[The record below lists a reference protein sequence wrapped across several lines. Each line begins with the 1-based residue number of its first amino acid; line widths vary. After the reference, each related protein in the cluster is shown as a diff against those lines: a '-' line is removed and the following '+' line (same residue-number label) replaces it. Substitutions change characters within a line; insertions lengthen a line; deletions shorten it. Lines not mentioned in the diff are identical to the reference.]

1 MEGETPGSETAQ
13 RRLSK
18 RTRLAL
24 WLGALLALYAGVGFF
39 IAPIVIKSRLESTLP
54 LRLGHPV
61 TVKEVRLNPFAL
73 SLTVRGFEIS
83 DHDRGALIGFDE
95 LYVNLALASIVN
107 WAVTFDAIRLRLPYA
122 VVRIKEDGSLNLLD
136 LRPTPGGPTPPA
148 ESAQSALPKQEDR
161 KLPAVIVK
169 VLQFDRGVLEFH
181 DDSKSTPFSADIVPI
196 TFTLRNFN
204 TEPDSPDSLSFAA
217 EIGPGEKLE
226 WRGTLYFQPLRSEG
240 TVILTG
246 LKARTLWEYIQDLVR
261 FEITDGAIDLKVEY
275 EVGAGSDTLQAS
287 VKTGEFKLTKF
298 ALGEKGGKE
307 SLVTIPAFSIEGI
320 RADLPSRQ
328 VQIASV
334 RSWDARISGWLGKDG
349 RVNYQTLFAGEASQ
363 ATPTAEP
370 RPGASADSSKKPWT
384 VRIKE
389 VSVEDYGISFED
401 RRPATPVR
409 LFLEPLRVKLANVTS
424 QLDSKVDLDLFVR
437 INDTGTIATTG
448 AIAMQPLSIDL
459 ALDVSKIPL
468 RPFQPYVDPIAELTL
483 NSGAASLKGHLS
495 YGSPK
500 RAGPLMH
507 FDGMASI
514 VQLAAQDRI
523 LNKDFLSWD
532 ALAVN
537 GLKLDVKPTSVA
549 ISTIVV
555 KKPYVRLIIGPD
567 RTTNLQAILV
577 KPDSAD
583 GTADAQPP
591 PTDAK
596 KKAGEAEVPVRIGT
610 VQIVDGSAHFA
621 DYSFKPIV
629 ETGIYRING
638 TIKGLS
644 SKELS
649 RADVSIE
656 SQVDNY
662 APVRVEGKINP
673 LTSDAF
679 TDITVSF
686 KNVELTTVSPYSNKF
701 AGYPIQK
708 GKISIDL
715 MYKLSKKVLEAENKV
730 VIDQLTLGEK
740 VEGPDATSLP
750 VKLAIALLKDRHGV
764 IDVNLPVRGD
774 LNDPDFQYGR
784 LLLNVFM
791 NLITKAVT
799 SPFNLIAGLVGAS
812 GEELSGVQFPLGSAT
827 LPPASETKL
836 KTLAKALSDRPG
848 LRLEVAGAAD
858 PGADSTALA
867 ETKLH
872 RELVKLKLEELQAAG
887 RPAPAGADTALLTD
901 TEQAALVRA
910 LYVKKFGRLPE
921 PSAQTDSKAPE
932 APTVQIA
939 SLKGQLLRDIKVDE
953 SEIRLLA
960 QDRAKRIQDFL
971 VTQVGIAPERVFLLD
986 VKVDAKE
993 EAGSVAVKLGLN
1005 AS

>member
-1 MEGETPGSETAQ
+1 MEGDTPGVETSQ

-18 RTRLAL
+18 RTTLTL
-24 WLGALLALYAGVGFF
+24 WLGALLALYAGIGFF
-39 IAPIVIKSRLESTLP
+39 IAPILIKSRLESTLP
-54 LRLGHPV
+54 EQLGHPV

-83 DHDRGALIGFDE
+83 DHDRSALIGFDE
-95 LYVNLALASIVN
+95 LYVNLELASIIN
-107 WAVTFDAIRLRLPYA
+107 RAVTFDAIRLQLPYA
-122 VVRIKEDGSLNLLD
+122 VVRIKEDGTLNLLD
-136 LRPTPGGPTPPA
+136 LRPTPGGATPAA
-148 ESAQSALPKQEDR
+148 ESAQSALPKQEDQ

-196 TFTLRNFN
+196 TFTLLNFS

-217 EIGPGEKLE
+217 EIDPGEKLE

-261 FEITDGAIDLKVEY
+261 FEITDGAIDLKADY

-320 RADLPSRQ
+320 KADLPSRQ

-334 RSWDARISGWLGKDG
+334 RSSDARISGWLGKDG

-363 ATPTAEP
+363 AAMPEEP

-389 VSVEDYGISFED
+389 VSIENYGISFED

-409 LFLEPLRVKLANVTS
+409 LFLEPLRVKLTNVTS

-448 AIAMQPLSIDL
+448 TIAMQPLSMDL
-459 ALDVSKIPL
+459 ALDVSKIAL
-468 RPFQPYVDPIAELTL
+468 GPFQPYVDPIAELTL
-483 NSGAASLKGHLS
+483 NSGAANLKGHLS

-507 FDGMASI
+507 FDGMVSI
-514 VQLAAQDRI
+514 VKLAAQDRL
-523 LNKDFLSWD
+523 LNKDFLRWD
-532 ALAVN
+532 ALSVN
-537 GLKLDVKPTSVA
+537 GLKLNVMPTSVA
-549 ISTIVV
+549 VSTIVV

-583 GTADAQPP
+583 GTAAAQPP

-596 KKAGEAEVPVRIGT
+596 RKAGEAAPVRIGA

-621 DYSFKPIV
+621 DFSLMPVV
-629 ETGIYRING
+629 ETGIYRMNG

-701 AGYPIQK
+701 AGYPIHK
-708 GKISIDL
+708 GKVSIDL
-715 MYKLSKKVLEAENKV
+715 MYKLSKNLLEAENKV

-750 VKLAIALLKDRHGV
+750 VKLAIALLKDRNGV
-764 IDVNLPVRGD
+764 IDIDLPVRGD

-812 GEELSGVQFPLGSAT
+812 GEELSGVQFPLGSAS

-836 KTLAKALSDRPG
+836 KTLAKALADRPG

-858 PGADSTALA
+858 PGADATALA

-887 RPAPAGADTALLTD
+887 KPAPAGADTILLTD

-921 PSAQTDSKAPE
+921 PSAQKDSKAPE

-939 SLKGQLLRDIKVDE
+939 TLKGQLLGEMKVDE

-960 QDRAKRIQDFL
+960 QERAKRIQDFL
-971 VTQVGIAPERVFLLD
+971 VTQVGIVPERVFLLD

-993 EAGSVAVKLGLN
+993 AGGSVAVKLGLN